1 MSLENHNPN
10 LDLDFNLIF
19 NSQNQFDE
27 IILFLIKKQKD
38 GCDLSSEPFYG
49 FIKKIFAHGKDISSK
64 FFNKKSDNE
73 KLIFTG
79 DFLFKLLN
87 DTSEVEQNPLLKSG
101 NCQEVRDKINY
112 FKKYHLLTNLYNYFN
127 VIQHSFIQMNDD
139 ELINLLSKKMKQ
151 DNKDIINVSLNI
163 NEKNFDV
170 FSANFFQ
177 LIFFS
182 EILPEWLK
190 NRIEKLISLENI
202 IASSSQEQD
211 RDEKQNHN
219 LVLDLEYEKLKETI
233 KTVFNMFIENNGLLC
248 NNNFYHIYFKE
259 ELLNNS
265 SVFNELNSVSQNYFN
280 ILSKLFTF
288 EEKLNMVKINPFFVR
303 FFFKNS
309 EHLISLLNED
319 KEQVKV
325 KIENQSKDYEDFKTF
340 EDYET
345 FLNVYYQSIQ
355 NFDFYKNGQSL
366 DKNNFFLLTC
376 LCINKEWLTY
386 YPEEK
391 IINKKL
397 LTLLSEKLKDIH
409 FADRELEEMFNFKD
423 KTQLD
428 ILFNHFPKSF
438 DYLDMIDYFD
448 SKEEKMEALKLSIK
462 YGNKIPQK
470 IQKDLDFSKV
480 YDDFLILKNQF

>member
-1 MSLENHNPN
+1 MSLENHNSN

-38 GCDLSSEPFYG
+38 GCDLSLEPFYS
-49 FIKKIFAHGKDISSK
+49 FIKKFFAHGKDIPSK

-73 KLIFTG
+73 KLVFTG

-87 DTSEVEQNPLLKSG
+87 DTSEVEQNPLLKSK
-101 NCQEVRDKINY
+101 NYQEVKDKINY
-112 FKKYHLLTNLYNYFN
+112 FKKHHLLTNLYNYFN

-139 ELINLLSKKMKQ
+139 KLIDLLSKEVKQ
-151 DNKDIINVSLNI
+151 ENKDITNVSLNI

-190 NRIEKLISLENI
+190 DRIEKLISLENI
-202 IASSSQEQD
+202 IASSSQEQ
-211 RDEKQNHN
+211 NN
-219 LVLDLEYEKLKETI
+219 TLEYEKLKHTI
-233 KTVFNMFIENNGLLC
+233 KTVFNMFIKNNGLLC

-265 SVFNELNSVSQNYFN
+265 SVFNELNSVSQNHFN

-325 KIENQSKDYEDFKTF
+325 KIENRSKDYEDFKTF
-340 EDYET
+340 EDYEI

-386 YPEEK
+386 CPEEK
-391 IINKKL
+391 IVNKKL
-397 LTLLSEKLKDIH
+397 LTLLSEKLKDIR

-428 ILFNHFPKSF
+428 ILFNYFPKSF
-438 DYLDMIDYFD
+438 DYLHMIDYFD
-448 SKEEKMEALKLSIK
+448 NEEEKMEALKLSIK
-462 YGNKIPQK
+462 YRNEIPER
-470 IQKDLDFSKV
+470 IQKVLDFYKI
-480 YDDFLILKNQF
+480 YDEFLILKNQF